1 MKWNTV
7 GLVVLCFS
15 AAVEGVAESLT
26 FAPSSIRY
34 QQLIQSQRSTCTSIY
49 IPSIACP
56 GTQYAARLRMIV
68 TGCVRRL
75 AFQSPSAA
83 AAVAVLSQGKVLAA
97 SDAFRGWISA
107 CHQTE
112 HRRLK

>member
-1 MKWNTV
+1 MKLHSV

-26 FAPSSIRY
+26 FAPSSIRF
-34 QQLIQSQRSTCTSIY
+34 QQLIRSQRSTCTRIY

-56 GTQYAARLRMIV
+56 GTQYVVRLGMIAS
-68 TGCVRRL
+68 CVRRL

-83 AAVAVLSQGKVLAA
+83 ATVAVLSQGKVLAA
-97 SDAFRGWISA
+97 SDAYRGRISA

-112 HRRLK
+112 PRRLK